1 MDTEATIND
10 GHRGD
15 DEDGDG
21 IINEM
26 ARRQQSTTDT
36 EITETMITREKQLL
50 NEYYFY
56 NFNSWHTISDDNGK
70 NKTHCRRRQQLHIY
84 SNNTSNFIMNIN
96 EKK

>member
-26 ARRQQSTTDT
+26 ARRQ
-36 EITETMITREKQLL
+36 
-50 NEYYFY
+50 
-56 NFNSWHTISDDNGK
+56 
-70 NKTHCRRRQQLHIY
+70 
-84 SNNTSNFIMNIN
+84 
-96 EKK
+96 